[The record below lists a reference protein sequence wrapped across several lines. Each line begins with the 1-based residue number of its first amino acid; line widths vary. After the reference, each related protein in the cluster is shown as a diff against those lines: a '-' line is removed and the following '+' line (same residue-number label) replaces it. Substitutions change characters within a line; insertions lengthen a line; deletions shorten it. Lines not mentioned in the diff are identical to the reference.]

1 MIKTAILID
10 GGYYRRKIVGF
21 TGHEN
26 PATAAD
32 TLYKYCQRHLNHDKE
47 DCSLYRV
54 LYYDCAPSEKQVYHP
69 LLRKTINLKKEALYK
84 WNIDFLNALRTKR
97 KYAVRLGK
105 LADEQAVYNL
115 SYEATKALLSGQKT
129 VADLVESDFTLSIK
143 QKGVDTRIGI
153 DIVAMAL
160 KKQVDKIVLIAGDS
174 DFVPAAKFARR
185 EGIDFVLD
193 AMGASIKPEL
203 SEHIDGLT
211 TFVSSF
217 SKDKT
222 TSGEN

>member
-1 MIKTAILID
+1 MIKTAILVD
-10 GGYYRRKIVGF
+10 GGYYRCKIVSIA
-21 TGHEN
+21 GHED
-26 PATAAD
+26 PASAAD
-32 TLYKYCQRHLNHDKE
+32 TLYKYCQRHLAHDKE

-69 LLRKTINLKKEALYK
+69 LLRKTIYLKKEALYK

-105 LADEQAVYNL
+105 LADEQAAYNL
-115 SYEATKALLSGQKT
+115 SYEAVKALLSGQKT

-222 TSGEN
+222 TSLES